1 MITVITSYEIKRESN
16 EEILYLSFDFS
27 DEFSKFNFKE
37 KTQKLERIVKDF
49 INKNRI
55 NFNGTKV
62 AIVIGGIAV
71 GTLFLNN
78 TTPSTNNFKIDN
90 NNITIMENVNNFPIL
105 NDMNHSIEAEE
116 QQVIQSDIMEE
127 NNIPQENIQTSISN
141 INQEVIENVKQV
153 EKIEDNGVFNSVV
166 NEQIE
171 QYNPVT
177 EETTKTEEV
186 IEEQQYNQ
194 ETTFEAKPSLWQRIK
209 NLKFIRT
216 IRYLMKIKV
225 VLELPAL
232 PEGKMEEQ
240 HQH

>member
-1 MITVITSYEIKRESN
+1 MIISYEIKRESN

-55 NFNGTKV
+55 NYNGTKV

-78 TTPSTNNFKIDN
+78 TTPPTNNFKID

-105 NDMNHSIEAEE
+105 NDMNHSIETEE

-171 QYNPVT
+171 QYNPVI

-186 IEEQQYNQ
+186 IEEQ
-194 ETTFEAKPSLWQRIK
+194 PI
-209 NLKFIRT
+209 I
-216 IRYLMKIKV
+216 
-225 VLELPAL
+225 
-232 PEGKMEEQ
+232 PEEN
-240 HQH
+240 